1 MKVNPFYLLLV
12 LYVIS
17 NFWAVIKGSVDGGLM
32 LEGEFFKINPSSLFV
47 AFLIQCSI
55 LLLFYICYKI
65 LYRTSIKKVPIELND
80 RSGCFLLFLQVAF
93 MAFNVHEGINIAG
106 AGTTIEGGSVLNYL
120 FVILQPDLIF
130 TIVSILLVS
139 NKLFFLNV
147 IVFFVSMFLRGWM
160 GGVFI
165 VFFLVLVRFYPVRLS
180 TRSALTILFSFII
193 LMALMPYIIYAKW
206 SMRSGDGL
214 LDFYLML
221 PNILDLID
229 YNSTIDYLLNRFQ
242 HVGHVA
248 IIYEDSSNVFN
259 FYQLGKFDSFWL
271 DGLPQYIFMKLFGLD
286 FYRLNSFMVEYF
298 FGVSNPTWNT
308 NPGLAGWFAFLQ
320 EKIIYVFLYL
330 IFCFLLP
337 LYFIAKF
344 GGAKLL
350 LLFSCFAVLYLFHGW
365 FGAYFNFMIYCVF
378 IVFILTSKLQNSK

>member
-12 LYVIS
+12 LYVSS
-17 NFWAVIKGSVDGGLM
+17 NFFAVIKGIIDGGLM
-32 LEGEFFKINPSSLFV
+32 LEGDFFHINSSSLFI
-47 AFLIQCSI
+47 AFLIQCAI
-55 LLLFYICYKI
+55 LFFFYACYKL
-65 LYRTSIKKVPIELND
+65 LYDFSIKKPPIELND
-80 RSGCFLLFLQVAF
+80 KYGYSLLFLQIAF
-93 MAFNVHEGINIAG
+93 MTFNISEGINVAG
-106 AGTTIEGGSVLNYL
+106 VGATIEGGSALNYL

-130 TIVSILLVS
+130 TIVSILLIS
-139 NKLFFLNV
+139 NKLFFFNV
-147 IVFFVSMFLRGWM
+147 VIFFVSMFLRGWM

-165 VFFLVLVRFYPVRLS
+165 VFFLILVRFYPIKLS
-180 TRSALTILFSFII
+180 TRSALKILFSFII
-193 LMALMPYIIYAKW
+193 LIAAMPYIIYAKW

-221 PNILDLID
+221 PKVLDLID

-248 IIYEDSSNVFN
+248 IIYEDSSGVFN

-271 DGLPQYIFMKLFGLD
+271 DGLPQYIFMKFFGLD

-330 IFCFLLP
+330 IFFFVLP
-337 LYFIAKF
+337 LYFVAKY
-344 GGAKLL
+344 GGAKLFL
-350 LLFSCFAVLYLFHGW
+350 IFSCFTVLYLFHGW

-378 IVFILTSKLQNSK
+378 IVFILKSKILKY

>member
-55 LLLFYICYKI
+55 LLLFYIFYKI